1 MCIGIFLDFPGKVSY
16 DIGYT
21 RHDTLRFAAAE
32 SDYALYL
39 ITAPT
44 AAEAAKEFR
53 QLIGP
58 SYIPPKWAFGLAQSR
73 FDYKTEA
80 DIREVAAQ
88 YKANGLPLD
97 MICIRNMLGLRYALL
112 PYLYSE
118 FMKAALEDAPYFRP
132 LAFDYPADPD
142 AREVEDQL
150 LLGEGLM
157 IAPIYTQNA
166 HGRTVYLPEPMK
178 LLSLRSSC
186 DYDEEILPAGRH
198 YLACELDEVLLFLRP
213 GHTVPVAQPA
223 ANTSL
228 LDDTTLTFWRFA
240 PDGRPV
246 PYRMYTDDSVTTDTD
261 KPDHWRIVG

>member
-1 MCIGIFLDFPGKVSY
+1 MSY

-21 RHDTLRFAAAE
+21 RHDTLRFAAAK
-32 SDYALYL
+32 SDYSLYL

-73 FDYKTEA
+73 FGYKSEA

-97 MICIRNMLGLRYALL
+97 MICMDIDYMQD
-112 PYLYSE
+112 YLYSE
-118 FMKAALEDAPYFRP
+118 FMKAVLEDAPYFRP

-178 LLSLRSSC
+178 LLRLRSSC
-186 DYDEEILPAGRH
+186 DYDEEVLPAGRH

-223 ANTSL
+223 ANTAL
-228 LDDTTLTFWRFA
+228 LDDTALTFWHFSL
-240 PDGRPV
+240 DGLPV
-246 PYRMYTDDSVTTDTD
+246 PYRMYTDDGVTTDTD

>member
-1 MCIGIFLDFPGKVSY
+1 MLCRVGGRLISPADGSECIGIFLDFPGKVSY

-58 SYIPPKWAFGLAQSR
+58 SYIPPKWAF
-73 FDYKTEA
+73 
-80 DIREVAAQ
+80 
-88 YKANGLPLD
+88 
-97 MICIRNMLGLRYALL
+97 L

-132 LAFDYPADPD
+132 LAFDYSADSD

-166 HGRTVYLPEPMK
+166 HGRTVSLCPTGCTPMTASPPTLISPTTGASSGNTPPDAAKLSPSPVTRSSETPAARRDEK
-178 LLSLRSSC
+178 LLTNAAER
-186 DYDEEILPAGRH
+186 
-198 YLACELDEVLLFLRP
+198 VTLFAL
-213 GHTVPVAQPA
+213 
-223 ANTSL
+223 
-228 LDDTTLTFWRFA
+228 
-240 PDGRPV
+240 
-246 PYRMYTDDSVTTDTD
+246 
-261 KPDHWRIVG
+261 